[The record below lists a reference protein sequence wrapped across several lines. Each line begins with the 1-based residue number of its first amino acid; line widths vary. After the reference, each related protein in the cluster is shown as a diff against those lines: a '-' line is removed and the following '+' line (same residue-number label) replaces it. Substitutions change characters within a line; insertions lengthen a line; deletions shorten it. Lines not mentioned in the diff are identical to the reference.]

1 MIDDKDQMPEPANDA
16 ALVDDGM
23 DIPAG
28 PDQELAAARQEAAQL
43 KDQLL
48 RALAEAENV
57 RRRAQREREDAA
69 KYAITNFARDVL
81 QVSDN
86 LHRALEAIPA
96 AALAAD
102 EALKNL
108 HEGVSATERQLD
120 AALERQQ
127 VKRIWPMGEKFD
139 ANLHQAM
146 FEVQTAEQAP
156 GTVVQVMQAG
166 YLDPRPPAAP
176 RPGRRRQAARRRRAA
191 RGHGQGR
198 YDRLAALHSS
208 RNLSRHPRRRLASG
222 STSLPATVRFA
233 LEKPV
238 DGKAKPCHDGVM

>member
-1 MIDDKDQMPEPANDA
+1 LLDRDMIDDKDMTQFPEPANDA
-16 ALVDDGM
+16 APVDDGM

-102 EALKNL
+102 EALRNL

-146 FEVQTAEQAP
+146 FEVQTTEQAP

-166 YLDPRPPAAP
+166 YLIHDRLLRPALVGVAKQPAGDAPPAG
-176 RPGRRRQAARRRRAA
+176 PG
-191 RGHGQGR
+191 
-198 YDRLAALHSS
+198 
-208 RNLSRHPRRRLASG
+208 
-222 STSLPATVRFA
+222 
-233 LEKPV
+233 KV
-238 DGKAKPCHDGVM
+238 DTIA

>member
-16 ALVDDGM
+16 APVDDGM

-69 KYAITNFARDVL
+69 KYAIANFARDVL

-102 EALKNL
+102 EALRNL

-127 VKRIWPMGEKFD
+127 VKRVWPMGEKFD

-146 FEVQTAEQAP
+146 FEVQTADQAP

-166 YLDPRPPAAP
+166 YLIHDRLLRPALVGVAKQPTGDAPPA
-176 RPGRRRQAARRRRAA
+176 GT
-191 RGHGQGR
+191 G
-198 YDRLAALHSS
+198 
-208 RNLSRHPRRRLASG
+208 
-222 STSLPATVRFA
+222 
-233 LEKPV
+233 KV
-238 DGKAKPCHDGVM
+238 DTIA

>member
-16 ALVDDGM
+16 APIDDGM

-48 RALAEAENV
+48 RALAETENV
-57 RRRAQREREDAA
+57 RRRAQREREDAG
-69 KYAITNFARDVL
+69 KYAIANFARDVL

-96 AALAAD
+96 AALAED

-108 HEGVSATERQLD
+108 HEGVTATERQLD

-166 YLDPRPPAAP
+166 YLIHDRLLRPALVGVAKQPAGDAPPA
-176 RPGRRRQAARRRRAA
+176 GT
-191 RGHGQGR
+191 G
-198 YDRLAALHSS
+198 
-208 RNLSRHPRRRLASG
+208 
-222 STSLPATVRFA
+222 
-233 LEKPV
+233 KV
-238 DGKAKPCHDGVM
+238 DTIA

>member
-1 MIDDKDQMPEPANDA
+1 LLDRAMIDDKDQMPEPANDA
-16 ALVDDGM
+16 APVDDGM
-23 DIPAG
+23 DIPDG
-28 PDQELAAARQEAAQL
+28 PDRELAAAKQEAAQL

-69 KYAITNFARDVL
+69 KYAIANFARDVL

-96 AALAAD
+96 ATLAAD

-108 HEGVSATERQLD
+108 HEGVTATERQLD

-146 FEVQTAEQAP
+146 FEVPTADQAP

-166 YLDPRPPAAP
+166 YTIHDRLLRPALVGVAKQPAGDAPPA
-176 RPGRRRQAARRRRAA
+176 GT
-191 RGHGQGR
+191 G
-198 YDRLAALHSS
+198 
-208 RNLSRHPRRRLASG
+208 
-222 STSLPATVRFA
+222 
-233 LEKPV
+233 KV
-238 DGKAKPCHDGVM
+238 DTIA

>member
-1 MIDDKDQMPEPANDA
+1 MIDDKDMTQVPEPANDVA
-16 ALVDDGM
+16 PVDDGM

-28 PDQELAAARQEAAQL
+28 PDQELAAAKQEVAQL

-69 KYAITNFARDVL
+69 KYAIANFARDVL

-102 EALKNL
+102 EALRNL
-108 HEGVSATERQLD
+108 HEGVTATERQLD

-146 FEVQTAEQAP
+146 FEVQTADQAP

-166 YLDPRPPAAP
+166 YLIHDRLLRPALVGVARQPAGDAPPA
-176 RPGRRRQAARRRRAA
+176 GT
-191 RGHGQGR
+191 G
-198 YDRLAALHSS
+198 
-208 RNLSRHPRRRLASG
+208 
-222 STSLPATVRFA
+222 
-233 LEKPV
+233 KV
-238 DGKAKPCHDGVM
+238 DTIA

>member
-1 MIDDKDQMPEPANDA
+1 MSDDKDNTHIPEPANDA
-16 ALVDDGM
+16 GPVDDGQE
-23 DIPAG
+23 IPVAG
-28 PDQELAAARQEAAQL
+28 PSLEQQLEAAKQEAAQL

-57 RRRAQREREDAA
+57 RQRAQREREDAS
-69 KYAITNFARDVL
+69 KYAIANFARDVL

-86 LHRALEAIPA
+86 LHRALDAIPA

-108 HEGVSATERQLD
+108 HEGVTATERQLE

-146 FEVQTAEQAP
+146 FEIPTADQAP

-166 YLDPRPPAAP
+166 YLI
-176 RPGRRRQAARRRRAA
+176 
-191 RGHGQGR
+191 H
-198 YDRLAALHSS
+198 DRLLRPAMVGVAKQ
-208 RNLSRHPRRRLASG
+208 PAGEPPTSG
-222 STSLPATVRFA
+222 GR
-233 LEKPV
+233 V
-238 DGKAKPCHDGVM
+238 DTIA

>member
-1 MIDDKDQMPEPANDA
+1 MIDDKDQTQMPEPANDA
-16 ALVDDGM
+16 GPADSGPVDDGA
-23 DIPAG
+23 DIGAAAAPTLEQQL
-28 PDQELAAARQEAAQL
+28 DAARQEAAQL

-48 RALAEAENV
+48 RALAETENV
-57 RRRAQREREDAA
+57 RRRAQREREDAG

-96 AALAAD
+96 SALAED

-108 HEGVSATERQLD
+108 HEGVTATERQLD

-146 FEVQTAEQAP
+146 FEVPTFDHLP

-166 YLDPRPPAAP
+166 YLI
-176 RPGRRRQAARRRRAA
+176 
-191 RGHGQGR
+191 H
-198 YDRLAALHSS
+198 DRLLRPALVGVAKQ
-208 RNLSRHPRRRLASG
+208 PAGDAPPPGSG
-222 STSLPATVRFA
+222 
-233 LEKPV
+233 KV
-238 DGKAKPCHDGVM
+238 DTIA

>member
-1 MIDDKDQMPEPANDA
+1 MSDEKDNTQMPEPANDPGPI
-16 ALVDDGM
+16 DDGQEV
-23 DIPAG
+23 PAA
-28 PDQELAAARQEAAQL
+28 PSLEAQLEAAKQEAAQL
-43 KDQLL
+43 KDQVL

-86 LHRALEAIPA
+86 LHRALEAIPQ
-96 AALAAD
+96 AALASD

-146 FEVQTAEQAP
+146 FEVPTTEHQP

-166 YLDPRPPAAP
+166 YTI
-176 RPGRRRQAARRRRAA
+176 
-191 RGHGQGR
+191 H
-198 YDRLAALHSS
+198 DRLLRPALVGVAKQ
-208 RNLSRHPRRRLASG
+208 PTGEAPPQGSG
-222 STSLPATVRFA
+222 
-233 LEKPV
+233 KV
-238 DGKAKPCHDGVM
+238 DTIA

>member
-1 MIDDKDQMPEPANDA
+1 MLDRDMSDEKDNTQNPAPANDA
-16 ALVDDGM
+16 SLIDDGQ
-23 DIPAG
+23 DIATG
-28 PDQELAAARQEAAQL
+28 PSVEEQLALAKQEAAQL

-69 KYAITNFARDVL
+69 KYAIANFARDVL

-96 AALAAD
+96 AALAGD

-146 FEVQTAEQAP
+146 FEVPTFDHQP

-166 YLDPRPPAAP
+166 YVI
-176 RPGRRRQAARRRRAA
+176 
-191 RGHGQGR
+191 H
-198 YDRLAALHSS
+198 DRLLRPALVGV
-208 RNLSRHPRRRLASG
+208 AKQ
-222 STSLPATVRFA
+222 PAGEAPPPGTG
-233 LEKPV
+233 KV
-238 DGKAKPCHDGVM
+238 DTTA

>member
-1 MIDDKDQMPEPANDA
+1 MIDDKDMTQFPEPANDA
-16 ALVDDGM
+16 APVDDGM

-69 KYAITNFARDVL
+69 KYAIANFARDVL

-102 EALKNL
+102 EALRSL

-146 FEVQTAEQAP
+146 FEVQTADQAP

-166 YLDPRPPAAP
+166 YLIHDRLLRPALVGVAKQPAGDAPPA
-176 RPGRRRQAARRRRAA
+176 GT
-191 RGHGQGR
+191 G
-198 YDRLAALHSS
+198 
-208 RNLSRHPRRRLASG
+208 
-222 STSLPATVRFA
+222 
-233 LEKPV
+233 KV
-238 DGKAKPCHDGVM
+238 DTIA

>member
-16 ALVDDGM
+16 APVDDGM

-69 KYAITNFARDVL
+69 KYAIANFARDVL

-102 EALKNL
+102 EALRNL

-120 AALERQQ
+120 AALERHQ

-146 FEVQTAEQAP
+146 FEVPTAEQAP

-166 YLDPRPPAAP
+166 HLIHDRLLRPALVGVAKQPAGDAPPA
-176 RPGRRRQAARRRRAA
+176 GT
-191 RGHGQGR
+191 G
-198 YDRLAALHSS
+198 
-208 RNLSRHPRRRLASG
+208 
-222 STSLPATVRFA
+222 
-233 LEKPV
+233 KV
-238 DGKAKPCHDGVM
+238 DTIA

>member
-1 MIDDKDQMPEPANDA
+1 MIDDKDQMPVPANDA
-16 ALVDDGM
+16 APVDDGM

-146 FEVQTAEQAP
+146 FEVQTADQAP

-166 YLDPRPPAAP
+166 YLI
-176 RPGRRRQAARRRRAA
+176 
-191 RGHGQGR
+191 H
-198 YDRLAALHSS
+198 DRLLRPALVAVA
-208 RNLSRHPRRRLASG
+208 RQ
-222 STSLPATVRFA
+222 PAGDAPPPGTG
-233 LEKPV
+233 KV
-238 DGKAKPCHDGVM
+238 DTIA

>member
-1 MIDDKDQMPEPANDA
+1 MSDDKDMNQTPEPANDTG
-16 ALVDDGM
+16 LIDDGT

-28 PDQELAAARQEAAQL
+28 PDAALAAAQAEAAQL

-48 RALAEAENV
+48 RALAETENV
-57 RRRAQREREDAA
+57 RRRAQREREDAS
-69 KYAITNFARDVL
+69 KYAIANFARDVL

-96 AALAAD
+96 SALAQD

-108 HEGVSATERQLD
+108 HEGVSATERQLE

-127 VKRIWPMGEKFD
+127 VKRIWPMGDKFD

-146 FEVQTAEQAP
+146 LEVPTFDALA

-166 YLDPRPPAAP
+166 YVI
-176 RPGRRRQAARRRRAA
+176 
-191 RGHGQGR
+191 H
-198 YDRLAALHSS
+198 DRLLRPALVGVAKT
-208 RNLSRHPRRRLASG
+208 PAGDPPPSG
-222 STSLPATVRFA
+222 KVDTVA
-233 LEKPV
+233 
-238 DGKAKPCHDGVM
+238 